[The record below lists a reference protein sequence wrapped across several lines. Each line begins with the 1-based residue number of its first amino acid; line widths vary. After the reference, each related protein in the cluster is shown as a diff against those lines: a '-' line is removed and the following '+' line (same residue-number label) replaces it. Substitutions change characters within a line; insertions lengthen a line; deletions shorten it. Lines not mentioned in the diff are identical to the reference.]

1 MQNFDD
7 PLVAQRFDF
16 GAVPTQLHAE
26 LHSIDLTKLCFEK
39 PLKWYDAADYW
50 HFCIDAKLLLLAV
63 QPAALQVINMV
74 AR

>member
-1 MQNFDD
+1 MQNLDD
-7 PLVAQRFDF
+7 PLVEHPFEF
-16 GAVPTQLHAE
+16 VVVPKQLHAE

-50 HFCIDAKLLLLAV
+50 HFRIDAKLLFLAV

-74 AR
+74 TR